1 MDRRSDERRLSRG
14 HVRRAAA
21 VTLALALTATATTT
35 SAAGAQPGAT
45 AKKNYIVQMALEP
58 VATYTGGVAGLAA
71 TKPADGAK
79 VDPTAP
85 EVVEYAKHLRGR
97 HRAAL
102 SSVGAKDPIY
112 QYVYSFDGFAT
123 SLTAAQAAEMRTEP
137 GVVAVTEDVLVHTTT
152 ADDKATAD
160 GKATAGEKE
169 GDGEEGITVWGEPE
183 GEPEDA
189 PGAARAQL
197 KSPTGLTKHAA
208 TGEDVVIGVIDSGI
222 WPDSASFSDR
232 DKRGRPAYQ
241 RLRGWDGEC
250 DDASTVGD
258 DSWDDECNNKLV
270 SAAHFNDGWGGDAGI
285 AEEMPWEFQSA
296 RDYNGHGTHTAS
308 TAGGNKDVA
317 VTGPLNKFSS
327 SVSGIAPRA
336 RIAAYKAL
344 WSAEDGSTASGY
356 PSDIVAAV
364 DQAVADGV
372 DVINFSVSG
381 TLTDFLDPTELAF
394 LAAAQAGVFVS
405 ASAGNSGP
413 ASGTV
418 AHPSPWITTVAA
430 ATHSTSA
437 RSTAT
442 LGDGTTVSG
451 TSLAAKVVGPA
462 PFVYGRDVVAA
473 GATVTN
479 AGMCFTTADNNGKPA
494 LDPAKVA
501 GKIVLCDRGENARV
515 NKGAAVAEAGGVGMV
530 LVNTVEGD
538 TLNTDVQA
546 VPSVHV
552 AATDRDALIA
562 YSKTSGAT
570 ATIAAASV
578 DTSTPAPY
586 TAAFSSRGPSL
597 AGNGDVLKPDVT
609 APGQDILAAVA
620 PPGQQGLDFN
630 LMSGTSMSAPYVA
643 GLAAALVEKNP
654 RWSPMAVKSAL
665 MTTGSDVLD
674 ADPETPAT
682 LFQQGG
688 GHVAADDSTDPGLV
702 YDSNVED
709 WFAFLCG
716 ATDGVQQDTCDA
728 LEKDGHSLAPSDLNT
743 PSIAIGRAADGQS
756 VTRTVTNVGKKRAT
770 YTADVSG
777 LDGLGVRVSPR
788 KLTLSPGKSAKFT
801 VTFTRGDAA
810 LNVRLAGHLT
820 WSDGRGGHSVRSPI
834 VLRMGAEAWTTRY
847 NGGENGLGAND
858 DNGNETLVSPD
869 GKIVYTAGQT
879 SPASWGGFQNSPV
892 TAAYDAATG
901 RRLWSDVY
909 GGPTGVGGEQAGFG
923 LSPDGGTLFVLAAG
937 GGYGNE
943 SDYVTIAYDAATG
956 ERLWVS
962 VYDAAGLSDY
972 GEALAVSPDGSAVYV
987 TGMSLLDDEGSADY
1001 GTIAYD
1007 AATGEEL
1014 WRSLYD
1020 GPVGETDA
1028 ARAIAASPDG
1038 SAVVVT
1044 GQSRGEGKSLVDW
1057 GTVAFDAATG
1067 EQLWDATYDGPDD
1080 KGGSGGAVAITP
1092 DGTVVVTGD
1101 NNSAQNA
1108 TDWVTIGYSL
1118 ETGEALWTERLDGG
1132 TGDTDVPR
1140 TVVVSPD
1147 GGSVVITGN
1156 SWGEGTGSDYLTA
1169 VYDVATGEKQ
1179 WSTRY
1184 DGSGHG
1190 LDVAYTAAFS
1200 PSGDHVVVTGQ
1211 SAEAETKEDF
1221 ATVAYAVATGEQV
1234 WSALYDAGGSG
1245 DVANGVAVTTGP
1257 GSQSRVVVTGQSNI
1271 MLDEMTS
1278 DADMATVSYLVPWR

>member
-35 SAAGAQPGAT
+35 SVAGAQPEAT

-58 VATYTGGVAGLAA
+58 VATYTGGVSGLAA
-71 TKPADGAK
+71 TRPEDGAK

-123 SLTAAQAAEMRTEP
+123 SLTAAQATELRTEP

-152 ADDKATAD
+152 SDDEAAATTS
-160 GKATAGEKE
+160 ATTAE
-169 GDGEEGITVWGEPE
+169 GEEGSIVRGGPE
-183 GEPEDA
+183 GGDA
-189 PGAARAQL
+189 PQL
-197 KSPTGLTKHAA
+197 KSPPGLTKHAA
-208 TGEDVVIGVIDSGI
+208 AGEDVVIGVIDSGI

-232 DKRGRPAYQ
+232 GERGRPAYQ
-241 RLRGWDGEC
+241 RLRGFDGEC
-250 DDASTVGD
+250 DDAETVGD
-258 DSWDDECNNKLV
+258 DSWDEDLCNNKLV

-285 AEEMPWEFQSA
+285 AQEMPWEFQSA

-308 TAGGNKDVA
+308 TAGGNKNVA

-451 TSLAAKVVGPA
+451 TSLAAEAVGPA
-462 PFVYGRDVVAA
+462 PFVYGRDVAAA
-473 GATVTN
+473 GATVSN

-494 LDPAKVA
+494 LDPAEVA
-501 GKIVLCDRGENARV
+501 GKIVLCDRGETARV
-515 NKGAAVAEAGGVGMV
+515 NKGAAVAEAGGVGMI
-530 LVNTVEGD
+530 LVNTLEGD

-552 AATDRDALIA
+552 SATDRDALIG
-562 YSKTSGAT
+562 YSRTSGAT
-570 ATIAAASV
+570 ATIAVASV

-609 APGQDILAAVA
+609 APGQDVLAAVA

-630 LMSGTSMSAPYVA
+630 VMSGTSMSAPYVA

-674 ADPETPAT
+674 ADPEVPAT
-682 LFQQGG
+682 LYQQGG

-702 YDSNVED
+702 YDSDVED

-728 LEKDGHSLAPSDLNT
+728 LEDDGHSLAPSDLNT

-777 LDGLGVRVSPR
+777 LEGLGVRVSPR
-788 KLTLSPGKSAKFT
+788 KLTLSPGRSASFT
-801 VTFTRGDAA
+801 VTFTRGEAP

-820 WSDGRGGHSVRSPI
+820 WSDGRSGHTVRSPI
-834 VLRMGAEAWTTRY
+834 VLRMGAEAWSARY
-847 NGGENGLGAND
+847 NGGENALGASD
-858 DNGNETLVSPD
+858 DNGNETLLSPD
-869 GKIVYTAGQT
+869 GTTVYSAGQT
-879 SPASWGGFQNSPV
+879 SPASFGPFQNSPV

-901 RRLWSDVY
+901 RPLWSDVY
-909 GGPTGVGGEQAGFG
+909 GGPAGVGGDQTGFG
-923 LSPDGGTLFVLAAG
+923 LSPDGSTLFVLAASG
-937 GGYGNE
+937 GNGTG

-956 ERLWVS
+956 E
-962 VYDAAGLSDY
+962 
-972 GEALAVSPDGSAVYV
+972 
-987 TGMSLLDDEGSADY
+987 
-1001 GTIAYD
+1001 
-1007 AATGEEL
+1007 EL
-1014 WRSLYD
+1014 WTSLYD
-1020 GPVGETDA
+1020 GPAHRLDS
-1028 ARAIAASPDG
+1028 ARAIAAAPDG

-1044 GQSRGEGKSLVDW
+1044 GQSRGEGKSLTDW
-1057 GTVAFDAATG
+1057 ATVAFDATTG
-1067 EQLWDATYDGPDD
+1067 EELWDVVYDGPDD
-1080 KGGSGGAVAITP
+1080 RGGAGDALAVTA

-1101 NNSAQNA
+1101 NGSATAQA
-1108 TDWVTIGYSL
+1108 DWVTIGYAVA
-1118 ETGEALWTERLDGG
+1118 TGEELWADRLDGG
-1132 TGDTDVPR
+1132 IGGTDVPR
-1140 TVVVSPD
+1140 AIALSPD
-1147 GGSVVITGN
+1147 GGSAVITGN
-1156 SWGEGTGSDYLTA
+1156 SWGEGTHSDYLTA
-1169 VYDVATGEKQ
+1169 AYDTATGELR
-1179 WSTRY
+1179 WTARR
-1184 DGSGHG
+1184 DGSAHG
-1190 LDVAYTAAFS
+1190 LDIAADASFS
-1200 PSGDHVVVTGQ
+1200 PSGDHVVVTGR
-1211 SAEAETKEDF
+1211 SNETETGTDF

-1234 WSALYDAGGSG
+1234 WSALYDAGGSA
-1245 DVANGVAVTTGP
+1245 DVANGVAVATGP
-1257 GSQSRVVVTGQSNI
+1257 GSQTRVVVTGQSSI
-1271 MLDEMTS
+1271 RLDEMTS

>member
-21 VTLALALTATATTT
+21 VTLALALTATATST
-35 SAAGAQPGAT
+35 AAGAPPEAT
-45 AKKNYIVQMALEP
+45 AKKNYIVQMALQP
-58 VATYTGGVAGLAA
+58 VATYTGGVAGLAP
-71 TKPADGAK
+71 TKPAEGEK
-79 VDPTAP
+79 VDPAAP
-85 EVVEYAKHLRGR
+85 EVVEYAEHLRGK

-102 SSVGAKDPIY
+102 RSVGAKDPLY

-123 SLTAAQAAEMRTEP
+123 SLTAAQAAELRAEP
-137 GVVAVTEDVLVHTTT
+137 GVLAVTEDVLVHTTT
-152 ADDKATAD
+152 ADTT
-160 GKATAGEKE
+160 ATAGDKD
-169 GDGEEGITVWGEPE
+169 GDGDGAEGITVWGEPTTAAASTD
-183 GEPEDA
+183 DA
-189 PGAARAQL
+189 PALFKGPAGHGKPAAA
-197 KSPTGLTKHAA
+197 
-208 TGEDVVIGVIDSGI
+208 GEDVVIGVIDSGI

-241 RLRGWDGEC
+241 RLRGFDGEC
-250 DDASTVGD
+250 DDAGTVGD
-258 DSWDDECNNKLV
+258 DSWDDDSCNLKLV
-270 SAAHFNDGWGGDAGI
+270 AAQHFNDAWGGDAGI
-285 AEEMPWEFQSA
+285 AEQMPWEFQSA

-327 SVSGIAPRA
+327 TVSGVAPRA

-413 ASGTV
+413 TAGTV

-442 LGDGTTVSG
+442 LGDGAKVSG
-451 TSLAAKVVGPA
+451 TSLAAEVVGPV
-462 PFVYGRDVVAA
+462 PFVYGRDAAAA
-473 GATVTN
+473 GATVSN

-530 LVNTVEGD
+530 LVNTLEGD

-552 AATDRDALIA
+552 AATDRDALLA
-562 YSKTSGAT
+562 YARTSGAT

-586 TAAFSSRGPSL
+586 TAAFSSRGPSP
-597 AGNGDVLKPDVT
+597 AGNGNILKPDVT

-643 GLAAALVEKNP
+643 GLAATLVEKNP

-674 ADPETPAT
+674 ADPEAAAT
-682 LFQQGG
+682 LYEQGG
-688 GHVAADDSTDPGLV
+688 GHVAAAASTDPGLV
-702 YDSNVED
+702 YDSDVED

-716 ATDGVQQDTCDA
+716 ATAGVQQTTCDA
-728 LEKDGHSLAPSDLNT
+728 LEEDGHSLAPSDLNT
-743 PSIAIGRAADGQS
+743 PSIAIGRAADGQQ

-770 YTADVSG
+770 YTAKVTG
-777 LDGLGVRVSPR
+777 LDGLGVQVSPR
-788 KLTLSPGKSAKFT
+788 KLTLSPGRSASFT
-801 VTFTRGDAA
+801 VTFTRGEAE
-810 LNVRLAGHLT
+810 LNARLAGHLT
-820 WSDGRGGHSVRSPI
+820 WSDGRGGHTVRSPI
-834 VLRMGAEAWTTRY
+834 VLRMGAEAWTARF

-858 DNGNETLVSPD
+858 DNGNETLLSPD
-869 GKIVYTAGQT
+869 GKVVYTAGQT

-892 TAAYDAATG
+892 TAAYDAETG
-901 RRLWSDVY
+901 RPLWSDVY
-909 GGPTGVGGEQAGFG
+909 GGPTGVGGDQTGFG
-923 LSPDGGTLFVLAAG
+923 ISPDGGTLFVLAAG

-956 ERLWVS
+956 ERRWVS
-962 VYDAAGLSDY
+962 VYDAEGLSDY

-987 TGMSLLDDEGSADY
+987 TGMSLLDDQGAADY
-1001 GTIAYD
+1001 GTVAYD

-1044 GQSRGEGKSLVDW
+1044 GQSRGEGESLVDW

-1067 EQLWDATYDGPDD
+1067 EQLWNATYDGPDD

-1101 NNSAQNA
+1101 NQSTADS

-1118 ETGEALWTERLDGG
+1118 ATGEALWTERLDGG
-1132 TGDTDVPR
+1132 SGDTDVPR

-1169 VYDVATGEKQ
+1169 VYDAATGEKR
-1179 WSTRY
+1179 WSARY

-1211 SAEAETKEDF
+1211 SKGADTAEDF
-1221 ATVAYAVATGEQV
+1221 ATVAYDTASGEQV
-1234 WSALYDAGGSG
+1234 WSGLYDAGESG
-1245 DVANGVAVTTGP
+1245 DVANGVAVTAGP
-1257 GSQSRVVVTGQSNI
+1257 GSQTRIVVTGQSNI
-1271 MLDEMTS
+1271 KLDEMTS
-1278 DADMATVSYLVPWR
+1278 DADMATLSYLVDLG